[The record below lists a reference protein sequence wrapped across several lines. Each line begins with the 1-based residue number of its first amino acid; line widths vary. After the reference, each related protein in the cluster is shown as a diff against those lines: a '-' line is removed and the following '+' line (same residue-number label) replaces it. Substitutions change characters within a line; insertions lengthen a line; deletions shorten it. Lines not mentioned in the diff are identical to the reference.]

1 MGVGESFMRP
11 SLSRWV
17 PAAAA
22 IATLSVAVTVESASN
37 IPVISARTYVGG
49 SAKITV
55 TGSFQIN
62 DDIAIDKEASLSD
75 GEMTW
80 LQYGASGLEAPNALV
95 TVSTTEFG
103 LHVARGKQTAT
114 AGAED
119 CSGDLVVSGNS
130 ITGQYKCQ
138 NVTSYDARTD
148 QMGKVNIE
156 ISLTATS

>member
-1 MGVGESFMRP
+1 MRP
-11 SLSRWV
+11 SVSRWI
-17 PAAAA
+17 PAAAV
-22 IATLSVAVTVESASN
+22 IATLCVTLGVESDVE

-49 SAKITV
+49 SAKVTV
-55 TGSFQIN
+55 IGSFQIN

-95 TVSTTEFG
+95 TVSTGEVR
-103 LHVARGKQTAT
+103 LHVARGKQTAA

-119 CSGDLVVSGNS
+119 CSGNLVVSSNS

-138 NVTSYDARTD
+138 NVTSFDARTSKS
-148 QMGKVNIE
+148 GKVSIE

>member
-1 MGVGESFMRP
+1 MRP
-11 SLSRWV
+11 SQARSI
-17 PAAAA
+17 AAAA
-22 IATLSVAVTVESASN
+22 VAAFAFSVTVESAGE

-49 SAKITV
+49 SAKVTV
-55 TGSFQIN
+55 TGSLQIN

-95 TVSTTEFG
+95 TVSTTEIG
-103 LHVARGKQTAT
+103 VRVARGKQTAT
-114 AGAED
+114 AAAED

-138 NVTSYDARTD
+138 NVTSYDARTG
-148 QMGKVNIE
+148 QTGKVNIE

>member
-1 MGVGESFMRP
+1 MRP
-11 SLSRWV
+11 SFSCWI
-17 PAAAA
+17 PAAAG
-22 IATLSVAVTVESASN
+22 IATLCVTVSVESAGE

-49 SAKITV
+49 SAKVTV

-95 TVSTTEFG
+95 TVGMGEVR
-103 LHVARGKQTAT
+103 LHVARGKQTAA
-114 AGAED
+114 AGADD

-138 NVTSYDARTD
+138 NVTSYDARTS
-148 QMGKVNIE
+148 QTGKVNIE

>member
-1 MGVGESFMRP
+1 MRP
-11 SLSRWV
+11 SSNRWI
-17 PAAAA
+17 PAAAVT
-22 IATLSVAVTVESASN
+22 ATLCVTLGVESAGE

-49 SAKITV
+49 SAKVTV

-62 DDIAIDKEASLSD
+62 DEIAIDKEASLSD

-80 LQYGASGLEAPNALV
+80 LQYGASGLEPPNALV
-95 TVSTTEFG
+95 TVSTGEVS

-114 AGAED
+114 AGADD
-119 CSGDLVVSGNS
+119 CSGDLVVSSNS

-138 NVTSYDARTD
+138 NVTSYDART
-148 QMGKVNIE
+148 GKTGKISIE